1 MKTRLLSALFIF
13 SLSLPIPFG
22 VTGQTQSPAT
32 NREPQ
37 DQKISLKTAEVVLD
51 AVVKDKKGRLVKDL
65 GAADFEVYEDGARQ
79 QVESFRLVTRKTAN
93 NVGNASNTAPAIPDK
108 SSSPARLPES
118 DKLTNLAAGETEA
131 GVSAIAL
138 VFDRLSPDA
147 RKRARDTALN
157 YVGEGTRP
165 DDFIGVFNIDLS
177 LKVLQNYT
185 MENRLVRQAIE
196 KAGVSAS
203 ATFTSHAE
211 EARSQN
217 QRIDQLQQ
225 QVSASE
231 SAAAAAGASGNGA
244 GAAAAGSAAGSA
256 DVDRQFAEMTK
267 RTLETFEVLER
278 DQQGYATSN
287 GLLAVVN
294 SMRSLPGRKAVI
306 FFSEGLAIPPNVVA
320 HFRSIINQANR
331 INVSVYT
338 IDIAGLRVINPN
350 DEARAEINAMGRSR
364 VDHDPSRPV
373 LGKPMTAG
381 LERNEDLLKL
391 NPQSGLTQLANETG
405 GAFIGDTNNIG
416 SRLRQ
421 VDEDL
426 HSYYL
431 LTYAPSNQN
440 LDGKFRE
447 ISVKLKR
454 HDLDVQTRKGYYA
467 VNAVGYTP
475 MLYYETSALAALNK
489 TPAPTAFP
497 IKTLGFNFPEASRK
511 LHIAIEVEA
520 PASAFTFV
528 EDKTKKTFST
538 NFTIL
543 ALIKDQSHQ
552 VVGKVSRQY
561 GLTGPLDKLKGT
573 KSGNI
578 LFYRET
584 DLPPGRYDIEAV
596 AYDQPSDKS
605 SVTRSIIEIPD
616 VDEGKLRLSTVS
628 IVSRVEQLQANQ
640 KSDSPF
646 QLGEVMLYPN
656 LGEAFKKSAVKQ
668 VGFYFV
674 VYPVKGAKTSPQLT
688 LQVVQGNKAVA
699 NVPLKLPA
707 ADASGRIQ
715 FASALPIESLN
726 PGNYD
731 LRITVKDDQ
740 TSVTRS
746 QVFIIEP

>member
-1 MKTRLLSALFIF
+1 MKKRLLCALFIF
-13 SLSLPIPFG
+13 SLSLPAG
-22 VTGQTQSPAT
+22 TLGQTQSPAT
-32 NREPQ
+32 QPLQQ
-37 DQKISLKTAEVVLD
+37 DQKISVKTAEVVLD
-51 AVVKDKKGRLVKDL
+51 AVVKDKKGRVVKDL
-65 GAADFEVYEDGARQ
+65 NASDFEVYEDGARQ
-79 QVESFRLVTRKTAN
+79 QIESFRLVTREAGGAAPGKEPGKETLPGRPTA
-93 NVGNASNTAPAIPDK
+93 GQP
-108 SSSPARLPES
+108 
-118 DKLTNLAAGETEA
+118 TNLAAGENEV

-147 RKRARDTALN
+147 RKRARDSALN
-157 YVGEGTRP
+157 YVGEATRP

-185 MENRLVRQAIE
+185 TDNKLVRQAIE

-211 EARSQN
+211 EARSQD
-217 QRIDQLQQ
+217 QRIQQLQQ
-225 QVSASE
+225 QVASAT
-231 SAAAAAGASGNGA
+231 AAASSGGGA

-256 DVDRQFAEMTK
+256 SVDLQFAEMTR

-278 DQQGYATSN
+278 DEQGYATSN

-306 FFSEGLAIPPNVVA
+306 FFSEGLAIPPNVVL

-338 IDIAGLRVINPN
+338 IDIAGLRAINPN
-350 DEARAEINAMGRSR
+350 EQARDEINAMGRRR
-364 VDHDPSRPV
+364 VDSTPSRPE
-373 LGKPMTAG
+373 LGGPMTAK

-391 NPQSGLTQLANETG
+391 NPQSGLTQLAHETG

-416 SRLRQ
+416 TRLHQ

-454 HDLDVQTRKGYYA
+454 NDLEVHTRKGYYA
-467 VNAVGYTP
+467 VNATGYVP

-497 IKTLGFNFPEASRK
+497 IKTLGFNFPEAGRT
-511 LHIAIEVEA
+511 LRTAVEVEA
-520 PASAFTFV
+520 PASAFTFL
-528 EDKTKKTFST
+528 EDKTKKTFGT

-543 ALIKDQSHQ
+543 ALIKDHSHQ
-552 VVGKVSRQY
+552 VVGKLSRQY
-561 GLTGPLDKLKGT
+561 TLTGPLDKLKGMKT
-573 KSGNI
+573 GNI

-584 DLPPGRYDIEAV
+584 ELPPGRYDIEAV
-596 AYDQPSDKS
+596 AYDQPSDKA
-605 SVTRSIIEIPD
+605 SVTKSTIEIPD
-616 VDEGKLRLSTVS
+616 PDESKLRLSTVS
-628 IVSRVEQLQANQ
+628 IVRNVEQLPANQ
-640 KSDSPF
+640 KSNSPF
-646 QLGEVMLYPN
+646 QVGEVMLYPN
-656 LGEAFKKSAVKQ
+656 LGEPFKKSAVKQ

-674 VYPVKGAKTSPQLT
+674 VYPAKGAKTPPQLT
-688 LQVVQGNKAVA
+688 LQVAQGGKAVA
-699 NVPLKLPA
+699 DVPLKLPA
-707 ADASGRIQ
+707 ADANGRIQ
-715 FASALPIESLN
+715 FASALPIESLG
-726 PGNYD
+726 PGTYE
-731 LRITVKDDQ
+731 LRIAVKDDQ

-746 QVFIIEP
+746 QVFVIEP

>member
-1 MKTRLLSALFIF
+1 MEKRLLCALFIL
-13 SLSLPIPFG
+13 SLSLPLPPG
-22 VTGQTQSPAT
+22 ATGQTPSNPSGHEQQEQ
-32 NREPQ
+32 R
-37 DQKISLKTAEVVLD
+37 ISVKTAEVMLD

-65 GAADFEVYEDGARQ
+65 SATDFEVYEDGARQ
-79 QVESFRLVTRKTAN
+79 QIESFRLVTRKTAN
-93 NVGNASNTAPAIPDK
+93 GAAPAPAVADK
-108 SSSPARLPES
+108 ASSTARPAEKEKPA
-118 DKLTNLAAGETEA
+118 DLAAGQTDA

-147 RKRARDTALN
+147 RKRARDAAMSYL
-157 YVGEGTRP
+157 GEGARP
-165 DDFIGVFNIDLS
+165 EDFIGVFNIDLS

-185 MENRLVRQAIE
+185 TENRLVRQAIE
-196 KAGVSAS
+196 KAGSSAS

-217 QRIDQLQQ
+217 QRIEQLQQ
-225 QVSASE
+225 QTASAAATASAGGGA
-231 SAAAAAGASGNGA
+231 AAAAAGAASGEA
-244 GAAAAGSAAGSA
+244 G
-256 DVDRQFAEMTK
+256 VDLQFAEMTR

-278 DQQGYATSN
+278 DEQGYATSN

-294 SMRSLPGRKAVI
+294 SLRSLPGRKAVI

-338 IDIAGLRVINPN
+338 IDIAGLRAINPN
-350 DEARAEINAMGRSR
+350 DEARAEINAMGRRR
-364 VDHDPSRPV
+364 VDANPSRPE
-373 LGKPMTAG
+373 LGRPMTAG

-416 SRLRQ
+416 NRLRQ

-431 LTYAPSNQN
+431 LTYAPTNQN
-440 LDGKFRE
+440 LDGKFRD

-454 HDLDVQTRKGYYA
+454 SDLEVQTRKGYYA
-467 VNAVGYTP
+467 VNAVGYVP

-497 IKTLGFNFPEASRK
+497 IKTLSFNFPEVGRT
-511 LHIAIEVEA
+511 LHTAIEVEA
-520 PASAFTFV
+520 PASVFTFV

-561 GLTGPLDKLKGT
+561 ALTGPLDKLKGT
-573 KSGNI
+573 KTGNI

-605 SVTRSIIEIPD
+605 SVTRSTIEIPD
-616 VDEGKLRLSTVS
+616 VDEGKLRLSTVA
-628 IVSRVEQLQANQ
+628 IVSRVEQIQVSQ
-640 KSDSPF
+640 KSNSPF

-656 LGEAFKKSAVKQ
+656 LGEAFKKTTTKQ

-674 VYPVKGAKTSPQLT
+674 VYPVKGAKTPPQLT
-688 LQVVQGNKAVA
+688 LQVVQGGKAVA

-726 PGNYD
+726 PGSYE

-746 QVFIIEP
+746 QAFLLEP